1 VLAPNQE
8 LIDILAKRNDRK
20 VFLMSRG
27 VDTEEFS
34 PARRT
39 SEDNVFRLGFVGRLR
54 AEKNVRMLADLEKK
68 LLAAGETNFKF
79 LIVGEGNER
88 KWLEKNL
95 QRAEFTGFLDG
106 KRLAEAYAN
115 MDVFVFPSESDTFG
129 NVIQEANASG
139 VPAIVTGCGGP
150 KFIVRH
156 DETGFVAE
164 NFDDFVKFSLL
175 LMSDPEKLAKMK
187 SAAREFARSR
197 SWSAVFE
204 SVYRSYAEAY
214 AIAEAEKDNK

>member
-1 VLAPNQE
+1 
-8 LIDILAKRNDRK
+8 
-20 VFLMSRG
+20 MSRG

-39 SEDNVFRLGFVGRLR
+39 VANKTFRIGFVGRLR

-68 LLAAGETNFKF
+68 LLAAGKTDFRF

-88 KWLEKNL
+88 EFLEKNL
-95 QRAEFTGFLDG
+95 QRADFTGFLDG
-106 KRLAEAYAN
+106 ERLAEAYAN

-139 VPAIVTGCGGP
+139 VPTIVTNQGGP

-156 DETGFVAE
+156 NETGFVAE
-164 NFDDFVKFSLL
+164 NLNDFVKFSLL
-175 LMSDPEKLAKMK
+175 LMNDAEKLAAMK
-187 SAAREFARSR
+187 SAAREFAKSR
-197 SWSAVFE
+197 SWNQVFE
-204 SVYRSYAEAY
+204 SVYQAYAEAR
-214 AIAEAEKDNK
+214 AIAAATKKGNQ